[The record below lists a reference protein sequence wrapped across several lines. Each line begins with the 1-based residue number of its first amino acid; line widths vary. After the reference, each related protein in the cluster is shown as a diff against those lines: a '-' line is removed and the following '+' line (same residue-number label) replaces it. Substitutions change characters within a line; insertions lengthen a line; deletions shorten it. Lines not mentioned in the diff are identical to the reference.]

1 MTAYGAVHREHHEDP
16 ALAIGSGKELVE
28 AVCKLLD
35 DPGIQPDSAWAAEQ
49 LFKQALQTLDLSVDD
64 VPDPSR

>member
-1 MTAYGAVHREHHEDP
+1 MHYGQFN
-16 ALAIGSGKELVE
+16 
-28 AVCKLLD
+28 
-35 DPGIQPDSAWAAEQ
+35 PGIQPDSAWAAEQ